1 MLRSMPL
8 ALPSFDESRPS
19 EPSRTEGSQA
29 PRARGMT
36 FGHELLLALIM
47 AVAMGATVFLYR

>member
-1 MLRSMPL
+1 MPL
-8 ALPSFDESRPS
+8 ASPVAVEPRPS
-19 EPSRTEGSQA
+19 EP

-47 AVAMGATVFLYR
+47 AVAMGATVVLYR